1 MSTDADGYRK
11 LTPAECGPSPGRP
24 PEYTAEHARLAAQY
38 LRDNKKMLATVCPE
52 QREAWAR
59 DHAIETVRNRRSRRR

>member
-24 PEYTAEHARLAAQY
+24 PEYTEEHRKLAAQY
-38 LRDNKKMLATVCPE
+38 LKDNAKALAAIDPE

-59 DHAIETVRNRRSRRR
+59 SHALETMRNRRRKRR